1 MRTIPP
7 SPEIKWWLFP
17 TGKPSSTVCTV
28 LSLTWQYT
36 FLHKQFSR
44 KQGGHSEKIL
54 LGPCIHTWAFNL
66 WITDCHYLKVNSL
79 HIKSSLGTPQSFIPE
94 YKCVSFS
101 SFSDPIWQ
109 WNMTPSISTLK
120 NLNPTAFFSLCSEV
134 QSPCSFSQAQHSLP
148 YQPDWEHILCCFI
161 DHFLKQNS
169 EGELLCLKIWVFLE
183 WKYIYIYCGKCS
195 HSSFIFNPNSWL

>member
-28 LSLTWQYT
+28 LSLTRQYT

-120 NLNPTAFFSLCSEV
+120 NLNPTAFFFTLFRSAKSL
-134 QSPCSFSQAQHSLP
+134 QLFTGTTFSLLPTWLRTHIMLFHRSLP
-148 YQPDWEHILCCFI
+148 
-161 DHFLKQNS
+161 
-169 EGELLCLKIWVFLE
+169 
-183 WKYIYIYCGKCS
+183 
-195 HSSFIFNPNSWL
+195 